1 MRPRPRPARAE
12 DLLAVAGLLEQAGLP
27 RAGLQDQF
35 PAGFAVV
42 EDEAG
47 APCAAAGVEV
57 HGQGP
62 GAEGL
67 LRSVVVAPEA
77 RGRGLGAALVRE
89 RAAWAGA
96 RGLPRLWL
104 LTTTAAPYFQGLQ
117 GFQGPGF
124 EPASRAAA
132 PPALQASAE
141 FAGVCPASAACLV
154 VDLTRPRRPGRIVS
168 GGQTGA
174 DRGGLQA
181 ARILG
186 IPHGGWCPRGRRA
199 EDGQVPA
206 GWDLRE
212 TESRDYAARTEWN
225 VRDAD
230 AVLVL
235 THGPP
240 QGGSLL
246 TLEVADRLGRPA
258 LHLDLAALDERAA
271 AGALRGWL
279 AVTPH
284 ATLDV
289 AGSRESSDPGL
300 QTLTESILV
309 HAFKT

>member
-1 MRPRPRPARAE
+1 M
-12 DLLAVAGLLEQAGLP
+12 
-27 RAGLQDQF
+27 
-35 PAGFAVV
+35 
-42 EDEAG
+42 
-47 APCAAAGVEV
+47 
-57 HGQGP
+57 
-62 GAEGL
+62 
-67 LRSVVVAPEA
+67 VAPEA

-104 LTTTAAPYFQGLQ
+104 LTTSAAPFFQGL
-117 GFQGPGF
+117 GF

-141 FAGVCPASAACLV
+141 FAGVCPASAACLA
-154 VDLTRPRRPGRIVS
+154 VDLTRPQRPGRIVS

-174 DRGGLQA
+174 DRGGLAA
-181 ARILG
+181 ARALG

-199 EDGQVPA
+199 EDGLIPA
-206 GWDLRE
+206 EWDLQE
-212 TESRDYAARTEWN
+212 THSGDYAARTEQN

-240 QGGSLL
+240 QGGSQL
-246 TLEVADRLGRPA
+246 TLELADRLGRPA
-258 LHLDLAALDERAA
+258 LHLDLAIWDELAA

-279 AVTPH
+279 ALTPH
-284 ATLDV
+284 GTLDV

-300 QTLTESILV
+300 QTLTQSLLV
-309 HAFKT
+309 RAFKT